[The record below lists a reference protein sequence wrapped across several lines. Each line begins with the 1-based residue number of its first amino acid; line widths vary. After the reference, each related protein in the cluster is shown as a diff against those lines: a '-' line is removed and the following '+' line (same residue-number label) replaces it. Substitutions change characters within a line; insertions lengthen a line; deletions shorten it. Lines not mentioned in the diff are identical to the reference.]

1 MYFGNSDIT
10 KNNKNRDPT
19 LQAFILVDK
28 HNIFSLCPYVVKNI
42 SWSTAEKLVLEV
54 VQCDC
59 IDSGLD
65 FSSKLIFGKQR
76 KNQKHFR

>member
-19 LQAFILVDK
+19 IQAFILVDK
-28 HNIFSLCPYVVKNI
+28 HNIFSLCPYVMKNV
-42 SWSTAEKLVLEV
+42 SRPTAEKLVLEV
-54 VQCDC
+54 IQYEF

-76 KNQKHFR
+76 KNQKRFR